1 MEGFE
6 GFKLD
11 ITNFYENNIVS
22 YIENL
27 QDHPLDL
34 FMLILDLIIVG
45 FLVVKLF
52 KSIVNTRPLP

>member
-52 KSIVNTRPLP
+52 KSIKSSEDRQ

>member
-22 YIENL
+22 YIE
-27 QDHPLDL
+27 
-34 FMLILDLIIVG
+34 
-45 FLVVKLF
+45 
-52 KSIVNTRPLP
+52 TRSST